1 MIARPAS
8 LESGFPRKG
17 AIGKQWLG
25 AADASLAAAL
35 RPCVA
40 GMAAPSAEELAEL
53 FKAFDPDGSGVLTVE
68 GLLSVMRTQC
78 VVPSGQRSL
87 PAHPLPASPLQRCA
101 D

>member
-1 MIARPAS
+1 MQVWP
-8 LESGFPRKG
+8 
-17 AIGKQWLG
+17 
-25 AADASLAAAL
+25 AAAL

-53 FKAFDPDGSGVLTVE
+53 FKAFDPDGSEVLTVE